1 MIVALEKLEF
11 SKLDSRLVHLS
22 QDEIVQLINR
32 YFDGETVS
40 KLIKEYKIKI
50 TPSHLYSIFPPVKSD
65 EKCEHCDSPV
75 VYPWGSKSWSERLIV
90 NQKYCINCNH
100 NGRSNCDCKKCVEI
114 RAIEEAEK
122 IRVRLEEEEK
132 KRRIIME
139 ISISKMENIHLED
152 ELTMEDR
159 LYLAVILRASLSED
173 MKVIEPNRKNFIRIS
188 PTQEYT
194 IEILKT
200 LIARD
205 LLIINGATS
214 DLNAF
219 NINDNGITY
228 DMLNVKYDLNVLAK
242 DFEEEFSNLGLIKR
256 LIYPDTNLFTKE
268 FCFEMWKRVALEESK
283 QYLLYQMNKVGYS
296 FNPGEKTN
304 KVLEFLVENFS
315 ISQIY
320 NIIYRAIAN
329 STARYQ
335 AGEITKIHA
344 QNSVITSCEKQGE
357 RAIAEGWNLKG
368 YGRIKDIPETIIS
381 EVLFTSIMKI
391 SYLGF
396 SEKPTSNF

>member
-132 KRRIIME
+132 KRRVIME
-139 ISISKMENIHLED
+139 ISISKTPIV
-152 ELTMEDR
+152 R
-159 LYLAVILRASLSED
+159 LC
-173 MKVIEPNRKNFIRIS
+173 
-188 PTQEYT
+188 
-194 IEILKT
+194 LK
-200 LIARD
+200 
-205 LLIINGATS
+205 
-214 DLNAF
+214 
-219 NINDNGITY
+219 
-228 DMLNVKYDLNVLAK
+228 
-242 DFEEEFSNLGLIKR
+242 
-256 LIYPDTNLFTKE
+256 
-268 FCFEMWKRVALEESK
+268 
-283 QYLLYQMNKVGYS
+283 
-296 FNPGEKTN
+296 
-304 KVLEFLVENFS
+304 
-315 ISQIY
+315 
-320 NIIYRAIAN
+320 
-329 STARYQ
+329 
-335 AGEITKIHA
+335 
-344 QNSVITSCEKQGE
+344 
-357 RAIAEGWNLKG
+357 
-368 YGRIKDIPETIIS
+368 
-381 EVLFTSIMKI
+381 
-391 SYLGF
+391 
-396 SEKPTSNF
+396 